1 MAKENSYDVANLA
14 LNCAADLWGYVY
26 GANGELYTESLAE
39 KWKVDSSRGVPSS
52 YWDKS
57 TYYTDVCSKW
67 FGHHV
72 CDCSGLITYICRKLL
87 GKNYPDRT
95 ANDIKEH
102 FQKSGLIED
111 IPEIAGLAVWK
122 PGHIGIYIEHGL
134 VVEAKG
140 TTHGVILSKLS
151 DTNWKKYG
159 YIEGITYPKECIVN
173 IPVLRKGADGGAV
186 MTLQTLLQEY
196 FTTDIDVD
204 GNFGSRTQ
212 GVVKRFQE
220 SRNLESDGIV
230 GAKTWKELIL
240 NG

>member
-1 MAKENSYDVANLA
+1 MGKENSYDVANLA
-14 LNCAADLWGYVY
+14 LDCAADLWGYVY

-39 KWKVDSSRGVPSS
+39 KWKADSSRGVPSA

-57 TYYTDVCSKW
+57 TYYTEACSKW
-67 FGHHV
+67 FGHYV

-102 FQKSGLIED
+102 FQKSGLIKD

-122 PGHIGIYIEHGL
+122 SGHIGIYIGQGL

-140 TTHGVILSKLS
+140 TNYGVIVSKLS

-159 YIEGITYPKECIVN
+159 YIEGITYPDECEIN
-173 IPVLRKGADGGAV
+173 LPLLRKGSDGGAV
-186 MTLQTLLQEY
+186 RTLQTLLQEY

-204 GNFGSRTQ
+204 GKFGSRTQ

-220 SRNLESDGIV
+220 YRNLKSDGIV
-230 GAKTWKELIL
+230 GAKTWKELIF